1 MGRSYHVLWVANA
14 ISTLGDGVRMAALP
28 LLAATVTRDPTTV
41 ATVAFAGQ
49 VPWLLVSL
57 ASGAVADRLDRRIVM
72 WVVDTFRALLM
83 VAFAGLVIAG
93 DVTVTALCAVAFLLG
108 MGQTL
113 FDNASH
119 ALLPTLVRREALL
132 VANGRMFGSRIVINN
147 FLGPPVGSMLFVVAA
162 AAPFFVDA
170 ASFAVAAVLVGLAL
184 GSPVRPERDAPARS
198 LRAEIMEGVRWVSA
212 SPVLRQLGGLIGV
225 VNFTQAATQSILVLF
240 ALEKLGLTQRGYGW
254 LLAAVGVGGAFGGLF
269 GGALRRRLG
278 AGMLFTSTILLTIP
292 VFLVLGTT
300 SSPLVAAPMLAL
312 NAFLGV
318 TANVLMN
325 SLRQVIVPDRLLAR
339 VNSVMGLIA
348 VGISLP
354 TGSLAGGLLA
364 DRLGLRAPFFASA
377 ALIAGAAV
385 LVPRV
390 AGTLAHSLD
399 ASGQS

>member
-1 MGRSYHVLWVANA
+1 
-14 ISTLGDGVRMAALP
+14 
-28 LLAATVTRDPTTV
+28 
-41 ATVAFAGQ
+41 
-49 VPWLLVSL
+49 
-57 ASGAVADRLDRRIVM
+57 
-72 WVVDTFRALLM
+72 
-83 VAFAGLVIAG
+83 
-93 DVTVTALCAVAFLLG
+93 
-108 MGQTL
+108 
-113 FDNASH
+113 
-119 ALLPTLVRREALL
+119 
-132 VANGRMFGSRIVINN
+132 
-147 FLGPPVGSMLFVVAA
+147 
-162 AAPFFVDA
+162 
-170 ASFAVAAVLVGLAL
+170 
-184 GSPVRPERDAPARS
+184 
-198 LRAEIMEGVRWVSA
+198 MEGVRWVSA
-212 SPVLRQLGGLIGV
+212 SPILRQLGGLIAV

-240 ALEKLGLTQRGYGW
+240 SLEKLGLTQRAYGW
-254 LLAAVGVGGAFGGLF
+254 LLAAVGVGGAFGGLL
-269 GGALRRRLG
+269 GGARRRRLG

-292 VFLVLGTT
+292 AFLVLGTT

-325 SLRQVIVPDRLLAR
+325 SLRQLIVPDRLLAR

-364 DRLGLRAPFFASA
+364 DRLGLRGPFFVSA